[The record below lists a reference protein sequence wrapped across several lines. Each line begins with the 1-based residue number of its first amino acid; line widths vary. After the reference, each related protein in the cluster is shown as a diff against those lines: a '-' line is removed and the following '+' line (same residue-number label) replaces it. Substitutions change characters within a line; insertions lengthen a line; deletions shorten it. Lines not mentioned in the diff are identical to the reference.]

1 MKQPQSTT
9 LANGLRVV
17 TAALPHLHSA
27 DVAIYLKVGGRN
39 DPPGKT
45 GLSHFLE
52 HMLFRGTDDYA
63 GSLEI
68 EAAFELLGGGIN
80 AATDADSTCY
90 YGRIHPRFAAEGL
103 EILASMLLR
112 PRLEGIDLERRIIVE
127 EALEDIS
134 QDGDEISPD
143 VVVGRML
150 WPDHPLGES
159 TVGSLDDI
167 ARISRQDLQQHLSTW
182 YRPNNAVVV
191 AAGPLEHDLI
201 VKAAERCLG
210 SWQAAELPERMAV
223 PVPLP
228 AGPRCS
234 FVQDADSQ
242 VSMQLA
248 FRACHRSAPELT
260 TLKFLRRLLAGGGCS
275 RLHLALRERLGMI
288 YSVDAA
294 IGSYDDTGCLS
305 IDLSTAPENLQAVLQ
320 ATLEE
325 LHLLTAAAI
334 PEQELER
341 VRTVYLADLDYSRD
355 SVSEMGIR
363 FGWGTLMGVARSI
376 DEDQQLVRMVTA
388 ERVQQLAAKLFR
400 PENRFL
406 GVIGPL
412 ETIDQQL
419 IAQTLARQVK
429 QD

>member
-1 MKQPQSTT
+1 MKRPCCTT
-9 LANGLRVV
+9 LANGLQVV
-17 TAALPHLHSA
+17 TVELPHLHSA
-27 DVAIYLKVGGRN
+27 DVAVYLKVGGRN
-39 DPPGKT
+39 DPAGKT

-63 GSLEI
+63 SSLEI
-68 EAAFELLGGGIN
+68 EAAFESLGGGIN

-90 YGRIHPRFAAEGL
+90 YGRIHPRFAAQGL

-112 PRLEGIDLERRIIVE
+112 PRLEGIELERRIIGE

-159 TVGSLDDI
+159 TVGSLADI
-167 ARISRQDLQQHLSTW
+167 ARITEQDLRQHLASW

-191 AAGPLEHDLI
+191 AAGPVQHRQMLE
-201 VKAAERCLG
+201 AAERFLG
-210 SWQAAELPERMAV
+210 DWQGAVLPVVQPVAAVSAD
-223 PVPLP
+223 
-228 AGPRCS
+228 GPRCR
-234 FVQDADSQ
+234 FVRDSDSQ
-242 VSMQLA
+242 MTMQLA
-248 FRACHRSAPELT
+248 FRACHRAAPELT
-260 TLKFLRRLLAGGGCS
+260 ALKLLRRILAGGGCS
-275 RLHLALRERLGMI
+275 RLHLALRERLGLI
-288 YSVDAA
+288 YSVDAS
-294 IGSYDDTGCLS
+294 IGSYDETGCLS
-305 IDLSTAPENLQAVLQ
+305 IDLSTAPENLATVLQ

-325 LHLLTAAAI
+325 LRLLAASPV

-376 DEDQQLVRMVTA
+376 DEDQQLVAQVSAA
-388 ERVQQLAAKLFR
+388 ELQRLAAELFR

-406 GVIGPL
+406 GVIGPI
-412 ETIDQQL
+412 ESIDQQEIEQL
-419 IAQTLARQVK
+419 LQR
-429 QD
+429 